1 MSFRINGSS
10 SPIPTGQCREGPG
23 GILHMQWIWITAGVP
38 WTEGTQISYQAN
50 LPDLCPKRHYIY
62 YFRQKTNLP
71 SASQRDTECSIS
83 QGYSLKK
90 KKILVKTVQ
99 SKEASASAQ
108 KMYRNTKETWRT
120 VSQLLHIYYGWMYLP
135 LWLSIESVSVAQ
147 AVSFNSVS
155 FTFYSMW

>member
-90 KKILVKTVQ
+90 KKNPCKDGPEQRSQCLCSKDVQ
-99 SKEASASAQ
+99 KYKGDMENCLPAI
-108 KMYRNTKETWRT
+108 TH
-120 VSQLLHIYYGWMYLP
+120 LLWMNVP
-135 LWLSIESVSVAQ
+135 TIVA
-147 AVSFNSVS
+147 FNRKCFCSPS
-155 FTFYSMW
+155 CLI